1 MRPPS
6 PGRRA
11 KASGGMPALCSR
23 VTARWAMSGV
33 CSAGLAITAL
43 PAARATTWPV
53 KIARGKFHGLMQ
65 AKTRDRQGSAGCA
78 RRSGRGAASARRTGR
93 GPAGHS
99 SVEID
104 GFPKVS
110 HGVFQGLAGLA
121 HQQADQPVGILLIE
135 VGGGLEE
142 RRACRTAT
150 PVPVGGGGGGG
161 DRSGLHSGL
170 IGFGG
175 FAHHHGTVIG
185 R

>member
-11 KASGGMPALCSR
+11 SLGRDAGIVQQGHGPVGDERRLLCRLGNHRIAGGKAAP
-23 VTARWAMSGV
+23 
-33 CSAGLAITAL
+33 
-43 PAARATTWPV
+43 TWPV

-65 AKTRDRQGSAGCA
+65 AETRDRQGSAGCA

-104 GFPKVS
+104 RFPKVS

-161 DRSGLHSGL
+161 DRAASTAASLAS
-170 IGFGG
+170 
-175 FAHHHGTVIG
+175 AASPTTTE
-185 R
+185 RS